1 MPNLTVNVAPELL
14 RQVKVYASQNSTTI
28 SDIVRRN
35 LVALTRT
42 NRSTVERY
50 ADGSMSSAE
59 GQRELGLD
67 SKDQFFAKVCGSGQS
82 LYHLDRA
89 KADQL
94 AAEALILIGAR

>member
-14 RQVKVYASQNSTTI
+14 RQAKVYASQNSTTL

-35 LVALTRT
+35 LVDLTRT
-42 NRSTVERY
+42 NRSTAERY
-50 ADGSMSSAE
+50 ADGSISSAE

-67 SKDQFFAKVCGSGQS
+67 SKDQFFEEVCGSGHS

-94 AAEALILIGAR
+94 ATEALVITGAR